1 MSEILK
7 VSNLCKK
14 YKNFQLK
21 DVSFSINTNEIVGFI
36 GENGAG
42 KTTTVKI
49 IGGIAIKTSGEV
61 EFEGKPIESLSQKE
75 RSEIAITFDEPIFP
89 DKMKIVKLE
98 KILRGLFYNWNSN
111 NFFSLLDRFSIDKNK
126 KISELSKGMRTK
138 LNLTIALSHDA
149 KLLILDEPAN
159 GLDPVARDDLLGIL
173 ANFAKEDDHA
183 ILISSHIVS
192 DLEKV
197 CSSFIFINKGV
208 ILGTITKKMIQEEYE
223 IAEVPSSEDLSTY
236 SSSIIFQRKDPLTQQ
251 VEILTRKETLNK
263 DIFKP
268 RTPTVEEYALLL
280 MNSKREY

>member
-61 EFEGKPIESLSQKE
+61 DFEGKPIESLSQKE
-75 RSEIAITFDEPIFP
+75 RSEIAITFDEPTFP

-173 ANFAKEDDHA
+173 ANFAKQDGHA

-251 VEILTRKETLNK
+251 VEILTRKGTLNK

>member
-75 RSEIAITFDEPIFP
+75 KSEIAITFDEPTFP

-173 ANFAKEDDHA
+173 ANFAKQDGHA

-251 VEILTRKETLNK
+251 VEILTRKGTLNK